1 MLNKLISLQI
11 NWGTIEMSEEAA
23 SVWLRR
29 FCDGKGLVG
38 MIDAKI
44 GSLLS
49 VTLYDTNNINQDI
62 NINKE
67 LLKLGLA
74 N

>member
-1 MLNKLISLQI
+1 MKFKLSS
-11 NWGTIEMSEEAA
+11 IELSEEAA

-29 FCDGKGLVG
+29 FCEGKGLVG

-67 LLKLGLA
+67 LQKLGLA